1 MAWKLFN
8 RKKTVSRGG
17 SPQQVA
23 PETGCGM
30 SLPIQDTRA
39 AIEELSQVVKNDPE
53 AVEIYLALGSLYR
66 SQGEI
71 ERAIQIRNS
80 LIVRPGLDREFK
92 ARAWFELGRD
102 FRRAGFLDRARK
114 AFDQAR
120 SLGQAP
126 HFILDEMAR
135 LAAELG
141 DYEKAA
147 ESYGQLGLPLPQ
159 AHYLVR
165 LAIERFSEGNTSQAN
180 RSLRH
185 AIRAYPGSV
194 EAWLEQIVYA
204 YRSGNAGKVA
214 SLLEEALQKV
224 QPELRFVLFEGLLHV
239 AGKGEKARQTS
250 FGEETEWSHACKD
263 EPLTRAIVPVIE
275 RQDPDVLL
283 LYYGAMFLLR
293 IDDVDEGTA
302 WLEKALVMQPD
313 FWLARLEL
321 FELSRFDQTLTPFY
335 KEQLTFFI
343 DRARHVRRFYC
354 RSCGL
359 KRDQLFFNC
368 PRCRSWHSIAFRTDV
383 SE

>member
-1 MAWKLFN
+1 MAWKWFN
-8 RKKTVSRGG
+8 RGKG
-17 SPQQVA
+17 SIDGNRNA
-23 PETGCGM
+23 ARETGRGV
-30 SLPIQDTRA
+30 SLPVQDTRA
-39 AIEELSQVVKNDPE
+39 AIEELSKVVKNDPE

-102 FRRAGFLDRARK
+102 FRRAGFLDRAQK
-114 AFDQAR
+114 AFDEAR
-120 SLGQAP
+120 SLGHP
-126 HFILDEMAR
+126 FNHILEETAR
-135 LAAELG
+135 LAAERG
-141 DYEKAA
+141 DYENAA

-165 LAIERFSEGNTSQAN
+165 LAADRFADGANSQAY

-185 AIRAYPGSV
+185 AIRAYPGAV
-194 EAWLEQIVYA
+194 EAWLEQMVQA
-204 YRSGNAGKVA
+204 YKSGSAGKVA
-214 SLLEEALQKV
+214 DVLEDALQKV
-224 QPELRFVLFEGLLHV
+224 LPELRFVLFEGLLNAV
-239 AGKGEKARQTS
+239 DRGEKARQS
-250 FGEETEWSHACKD
+250 AFGEETEWSRACKD
-263 EPLTRAIVPVIE
+263 EALTKAVLPVIE
-275 RQDPDVLL
+275 KQDPDVLL
-283 LYYGAMFLLR
+283 LYYGAAFLLR
-293 IDDVDEGTA
+293 IDDEDEARA
-302 WLEKALVMQPD
+302 WLEKALVMQSD

-321 FELSRFDQTLTPFY
+321 FELSRADQTLTPFY

-343 DRARHVRRFYC
+343 DRARKVRRFYC

-359 KRDQLFFNC
+359 KRDQIFFNC